1 MRYLF
6 TFIYI
11 ILLFYVDNFYACTTV
26 IISGKNTTDGRP
38 VLWKHRDTN
47 FYQNK
52 LMFFSDGKFEYI
64 GLVNS
69 VDKEGREVWG
79 GFNSTGFA
87 IINSASYNLN
97 VNDTTKLKDQE
108 GVVMKKA
115 LQVCSTINDFENLLT
130 QLPKP
135 LGVEANF
142 GVIDAN
148 GGAAYYETTNFEF
161 RKFDVNDP
169 ELAPNG
175 YIVRTNYS
183 ETGEPEK
190 GYGYIRFQQAEQLFS
205 QGAAK
210 KVLNAEYV
218 INHVTRDLKHGLTG
232 VELSENLPGDEPTF
246 VSFQDFIPRKSSV
259 ADVLIQGVKVGE
271 NPEWTMMWTILGF
284 QLNSVAV
291 PVWLNG
297 GSELPKILVEN
308 ENGVAP
314 LCDKALQLKE
324 KCFPKTKGSGYR
336 YINFSELMNKNNTGI
351 MQKLKPVEQKILNE
365 TKSRLDKW
373 RKSGLS
379 EKEIQHYYKWVDS
392 YVLKEYQKLFGI

>member
-379 EKEIQHYYKWVDS
+379 EKEIQHYYNWLDS
-392 YVLKEYQKLFGI
+392 FVLKEYQNLFGI